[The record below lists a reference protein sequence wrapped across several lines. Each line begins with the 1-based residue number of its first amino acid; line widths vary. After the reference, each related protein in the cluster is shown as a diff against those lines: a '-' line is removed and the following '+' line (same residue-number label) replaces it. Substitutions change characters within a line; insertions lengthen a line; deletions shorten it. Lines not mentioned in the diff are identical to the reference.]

1 MEFRLFLFLR
11 SGSKHLCGI
20 NSNKKTMADHCGDSL
35 VAIVSGCTTLL
46 CLIVM
51 ILLVMVVRCVRNV
64 LRMVS
69 EVLPLASTLSNAI
82 TSGTHTSGGD
92 DPVAPRPVGAELWA
106 ALGVDARAVVAV
118 GLGWL
123 ASRC

>member
-1 MEFRLFLFLR
+1 
-11 SGSKHLCGI
+11 
-20 NSNKKTMADHCGDSL
+20 MADQCDYL
-35 VAIVSGCTTLL
+35 FWPVAMLSGCIALL
-46 CLIVM
+46 SLMVM
-51 ILLVMVVRCVRNV
+51 ILLVTVVRCVRSV

-69 EVLPLASTLSNAI
+69 DVLPLANTLSSAI
-82 TSGTHTSGGD
+82 TSGTQTSGGD
-92 DPVAPRPVGAELWA
+92 DLVPPPRPAGDELWT

>member
-1 MEFRLFLFLR
+1 
-11 SGSKHLCGI
+11 
-20 NSNKKTMADHCGDSL
+20 MADHCDSL
-35 VAIVSGCTTLL
+35 VLPVAIVSGCMALL
-46 CLIVM
+46 SLMVM
-51 ILLVMVVRCVRNV
+51 ILLVTVLRCVRNV

-92 DPVAPRPVGAELWA
+92 DPRPVGAELWA
-106 ALGVDARAVVAV
+106 ALGADARAVVAV

>member
-1 MEFRLFLFLR
+1 MV
-11 SGSKHLCGI
+11 
-20 NSNKKTMADHCGDSL
+20 DHCGDSL
-35 VAIVSGCTTLL
+35 VAIVSGCTALL
-46 CLIVM
+46 SLMVM
-51 ILLVMVVRCVRNV
+51 ILLVTVVRFVRSV

-82 TSGTHTSGGD
+82 TSGTQTSGGD
-92 DPVAPRPVGAELWA
+92 DLVAPRPVGAELWA
-106 ALGVDARAVVAV
+106 ALGADARALVAV